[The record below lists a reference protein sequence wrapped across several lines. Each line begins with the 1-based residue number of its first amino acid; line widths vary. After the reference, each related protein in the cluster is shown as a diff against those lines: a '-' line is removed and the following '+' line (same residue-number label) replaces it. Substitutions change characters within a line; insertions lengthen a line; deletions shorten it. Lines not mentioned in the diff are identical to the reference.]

1 MSIRGVDD
9 AEAAITPKVTA
20 QEADSA
26 DSMPDFEVTGSSSL
40 PQKAYTNTYRP
51 GSRSSMYPELFQEML
66 CNVLESE
73 SYLFSNAELDLLSAF
88 FMLPYPARYLFVR
101 LLQRKKVTWYRLDR
115 LEAYRAEVQDLK
127 EATEQLATPVSSPPT
142 EGPKVEVAR
151 MEEEDRRKIA
161 LDTDKE
167 NAVLTLPSL
176 QRELKLDEETGL
188 PLKPTYRHKQ
198 PLAES
203 SIPANG
209 AIQNAI
215 KPKSSTQEASLHR
228 FVMTE
233 RDMKGGI
240 AESLSLLTIEELK
253 VIAKNMGI
261 AKIGTTRA
269 QIVAALSATKS
280 QSMLFRSPTKPTSRP
295 LSGNTTASTKQQ
307 QLTLNFTGASK
318 AGQPQ
323 ASRLKD
329 ELSAALGGGC
339 VQVLPAVRSLVDRVA
354 LVYYRGNLLGSAALT
369 TAILSRS
376 RIRNYPNY
384 TYRRTSF
391 LFPSRDHLI
400 AFERALSIEA
410 EMEYLIQFGKSEA
423 DFQTALDLFESVWAE
438 WKSCVQECVLAH
450 PEGIDKM
457 VYHRMRFHPG
467 WVLTRVV
474 YKGATVLARFK
485 LREREKEVLQALLDQ
500 RVFRRGRR
508 GDWYD
513 RLALITALYSDDQR
527 KGKKEAL
534 SISVQGMQDP
544 DTHLI
549 YHDTLQRR
557 IARLE
562 SQLRVPRSE
571 QHDFS
576 YTKLKKTS
584 EVHFKSVRLD
594 AMVETDTRTNE
605 PITALSR
612 FLQAGDSPPTSP
624 DEPRSKGGRSSP
636 GSRSGSSSPTKGSP
650 VKRSSSG
657 FEIRKPLFK
666 RVKIESFADSAAVKG
681 DPDSPFIL
689 SPKAESPG
697 NVVDQARLTPV
708 SDTSSDQIPIK
719 KEDLD
724 DISWDDITAPA
735 PDPTALSILSNG
747 ESPTSVAHST
757 RRSMRSV
764 WRGLDNAPVH
774 VEQLCLQHYALQNFK
789 GYHCEGKL
797 LTMIFV
803 MVMWDII
810 FLPDIAGSFET
821 PYQSA
826 PLDLGSDSF
835 PIVRS
840 AQIRERLDYVSR
852 TGGLDLI
859 EQVDDR
865 ERPNKTWAVGCRWDL
880 FSKQD
885 LLEVAECLGGHSIS
899 VVCQMLCEEWD
910 HCSSGMPDLVIWRM
924 EDKVVRF
931 VEVKGPGDRL
941 SETQKVWIDIL
952 LRAGIEV
959 QVGIVSE

>member
-1 MSIRGVDD
+1 MKIETDEDVIAHID
-9 AEAAITPKVTA
+9 
-20 QEADSA
+20 QENDTQLPSTFQTQ
-26 DSMPDFEVTGSSSL
+26 PTG
-40 PQKAYTNTYRP
+40 YRP
-51 GSRSSMYPELFQEML
+51 GSRSSMYPELFQQMV
-66 CNVLESE
+66 CAVLESE
-73 SYLFSNAELDLLSAF
+73 SYLFSNAELDFLSAF
-88 FMLPYPARYLFVR
+88 FMLSYHARYLFVR
-101 LLQRKKVTWYRLDR
+101 LLQRKKDTWYRLDR
-115 LEAYRAEVQDLK
+115 LESYRSEVLDLK
-127 EATEQLATPVSSPPT
+127 AATDELARQISSPPSD
-142 EGPKVEVAR
+142 GPKVETAR
-151 MEEEDRRKIA
+151 VDEEERRNLA

-167 NAVLTLPSL
+167 NATLTLPSL
-176 QRELKLDEETGL
+176 QRELKLDQETGL
-188 PLKPTYRHKQ
+188 PRVPTYRHKQ

-203 SIPANG
+203 SIPAN
-209 AIQNAI
+209 NAPTSI
-215 KPKSSTQEASLHR
+215 TNLQQELKEPTLDR
-228 FVMTE
+228 FVMTD

-269 QIVAALSATKS
+269 QIVSALSATKS
-280 QSMLFRSPTKPTSRP
+280 QSMLFKSPTKQITGSSNGSSSPT
-295 LSGNTTASTKQQ
+295 K
-307 QLTLNFTGASK
+307 QLTLNFGSSRTGK
-318 AGQPQ
+318 PQ

-376 RIRNYPNY
+376 RIRNYPRY
-384 TYRRTSF
+384 TYKRTSF

-400 AFERALSIEA
+400 AFERALGIEA
-410 EMEYLIQFGKSEA
+410 EMENLIQFGKSET
-423 DFQTALDLFESVWAE
+423 DFQAALTLFDSVWDE
-438 WKSCVQECVLAH
+438 WKSCVAECVSAH

-485 LREREKEVLQALLDQ
+485 LREREKEVLQALLNQ
-500 RVFRRGRR
+500 KVFRRGRR
-508 GDWYD
+508 GEWYD
-513 RLALITALYSDDQR
+513 RLALITALYSEDQR
-527 KGKKEAL
+527 KGKREAL
-534 SISVQGMQDP
+534 RISVKGMQDP

-562 SQLRVPRSE
+562 SQLRIPRSE

-576 YTKLKKTS
+576 YTKLKRTS
-584 EVHFKSVRLD
+584 EVVFKGIRLD
-594 AMVETDTRTNE
+594 SMVETDTRTNQ
-605 PITALSR
+605 PMTAMSR
-612 FLQAGDSPPTSP
+612 FLQTGDSPPTSP
-624 DEPRSKGGRSSP
+624 DEGRSKGSTSP
-636 GSRSGSSSPTKGSP
+636 GSSRPGSRNGSPAKASPTKRNSTGL
-650 VKRSSSG
+650 
-657 FEIRKPLFK
+657 EIRKPLFK
-666 RVKIESFADSAAVKG
+666 RVKIESFSKSSVKN
-681 DPDSPFIL
+681 DPESPSSKL
-689 SPKAESPG
+689 SPKVGSEEG
-697 NVVDQARLTPV
+697 IEVEGRQTPI
-708 SDTSSDQIPIK
+708 SDTGVK

-724 DISWDDITAPA
+724 DISWDDINAPA
-735 PDPTALSILSNG
+735 PDPTTLSIMTAG
-747 ESPTSVAHST
+747 EAALTSTTTSSP

-764 WRGLDNAPVH
+764 WRGLDGQPCH

-803 MVMWDII
+803 LVMWDVI
-810 FLPDIAGSFET
+810 FAPDIPGSFET

-826 PLDLGSDSF
+826 PLDMGSDSF

-840 AQIRERLDYVSR
+840 GEIRERLNRIETS
-852 TGGLDLI
+852 GGLDLI
-859 EQVDDR
+859 AEVDDR
-865 ERPNKTWAVGCRWDL
+865 ERSNKTWAVGCRWDL

-899 VVCQMLCEEWD
+899 VVCQMLVEEWD

-941 SETQKVWIDIL
+941 SETQKVWIDVL
-952 LRAGIEV
+952 LRAGVEV
-959 QVGIVSE
+959 QVGIVSEG

>member
-1 MSIRGVDD
+1 MKTETDEHVIVDND
-9 AEAAITPKVTA
+9 QKDDTQLPSTS
-20 QEADSA
+20 Q
-26 DSMPDFEVTGSSSL
+26 PQPTG
-40 PQKAYTNTYRP
+40 YRP
-51 GSRSSMYPELFQEML
+51 GSRSSMYPELFQQMV
-66 CNVLESE
+66 CAVLESE

-88 FMLPYPARYLFVR
+88 FMLSYPARYLFVR
-101 LLQRKKVTWYRLDR
+101 LLQRKKDTWYRLDR
-115 LEAYRAEVQDLK
+115 LESYRSEVQDLK
-127 EATEQLATPVSSPPT
+127 AATEELARQVSSPPSDA
-142 EGPKVEVAR
+142 PKVETAR
-151 MEEEDRRKIA
+151 VDEEERRKQA

-167 NAVLTLPSL
+167 NATLTLPSL

-188 PLKPTYRHKQ
+188 PRVPTYRHKQ

-203 SIPANG
+203 SIPAN
-209 AIQNAI
+209 NALITII
-215 KPKSSTQEASLHR
+215 KLQPESKEPILDR
-228 FVMTE
+228 FVMTD

-269 QIVAALSATKS
+269 QILSALSATKS
-280 QSMLFRSPTKPTSRP
+280 QSMLFKSPTKQKTGSSNGSNSPT
-295 LSGNTTASTKQQ
+295 K
-307 QLTLNFTGASK
+307 QLTLNFGSSKTGK
-318 AGQPQ
+318 PQ

-376 RIRNYPNY
+376 RIRNYPRY
-384 TYRRTSF
+384 TYKRTSF

-400 AFERALSIEA
+400 AFERALGVEA
-410 EMEYLIQFGKSEA
+410 EMEYLIQFGKSET
-423 DFQTALDLFESVWAE
+423 DFQAALTLFDSVWDE
-438 WKSCVQECVLAH
+438 WKSCVAECVSAH
-450 PEGIDKM
+450 PEGIDTM

-467 WVLTRVV
+467 WVLTRVA

-513 RLALITALYSDDQR
+513 RLALITALYSEDQR
-527 KGKKEAL
+527 KGKREAL
-534 SISVQGMQDP
+534 QISVKGMQDP

-562 SQLRVPRSE
+562 SQLRIPRSE

-584 EVHFKSVRLD
+584 EVVFKGIRLD
-594 AMVETDTRTNE
+594 SMIETDTRTNQ
-605 PITALSR
+605 PMTAMSR
-612 FLQAGDSPPTSP
+612 FLQTGNSPPTSP
-624 DEPRSKGGRSSP
+624 DEGRSKGSISP
-636 GSRSGSSSPTKGSP
+636 GSSRPSSRNGSPTKAMP
-650 VKRSSSG
+650 PTKRNSTG

-666 RVKIESFADSAAVKG
+666 RVKIESFSESSIKN
-681 DPDSPFIL
+681 DPDSPSFKL
-689 SPKAESPG
+689 SPKVESEEESAIEG
-697 NVVDQARLTPV
+697 HQKSI
-708 SDTSSDQIPIK
+708 SDAGVK

-735 PDPTALSILSNG
+735 PDPTTLSIMTAG
-747 ESPTSVAHST
+747 EAALISTTTSSP

-764 WRGLDNAPVH
+764 WRGLDGQPCH

-803 MVMWDII
+803 LVMWDVI
-810 FLPDIAGSFET
+810 FAPDIPGSFET

-826 PLDLGSDSF
+826 PLDMGSDSF
-835 PIVRS
+835 AIVRS
-840 AQIRERLDYVSR
+840 GEIRERLNRIETS
-852 TGGLDLI
+852 GGLDLI
-859 EQVDDR
+859 AEVDDR

-899 VVCQMLCEEWD
+899 VVCQMLVEEWD

-924 EDKVVRF
+924 DDKVVRF

-941 SETQKVWIDIL
+941 SETQKVWIDVL
-952 LRAGIEV
+952 LRAGVEV
-959 QVGIVSE
+959 QVGIVSEG

>member
-1 MSIRGVDD
+1 
-9 AEAAITPKVTA
+9 
-20 QEADSA
+20 
-26 DSMPDFEVTGSSSL
+26 
-40 PQKAYTNTYRP
+40 
-51 GSRSSMYPELFQEML
+51 MYPELFQQMV
-66 CNVLESE
+66 CAVLESE
-73 SYLFSNAELDLLSAF
+73 SYLFSNAELDILSAF
-88 FMLPYPARYLFVR
+88 FMLSYPARYLFVR
-101 LLQRKKVTWYRLDR
+101 LLQRKKDTWYRLDR
-115 LEAYRAEVQDLK
+115 LEAYRSEVQDLK
-127 EATEQLATPVSSPPT
+127 AATDELATLISSPPSQ
-142 EGPKVEVAR
+142 GPKVETAR
-151 MEEEDRRKIA
+151 VEEQDRRNLA

-167 NAVLTLPSL
+167 NSILTLPGL
-176 QRELKLDEETGL
+176 QRQLKLDEETGL
-188 PLKPTYRHKQ
+188 PRTPTYRHKQ

-209 AIQNAI
+209 ATLVSKIQ
-215 KPKSSTQEASLHR
+215 PETQHTEPRLDR
-228 FVMTE
+228 FVMTQ
-233 RDMKGGI
+233 RDMQGGI

-253 VIAKNMGI
+253 VIAKNLGI

-269 QIVAALSATKS
+269 QIVAALSATRS
-280 QSMLFRSPTKPTSRP
+280 QSMLFKSPTKKTQPHDGS
-295 LSGNTTASTKQQ
+295 TAGSSS
-307 QLTLNFTGASK
+307 QLTLNFASPKK
-318 AGQPQ
+318 AQAQ

-329 ELSAALGGGC
+329 ELSQALGGGC

-376 RIRNYPNY
+376 RIRNYPKY
-384 TYRRTSF
+384 DYRRTSF

-400 AFERALSIEA
+400 AFERALAIEA

-423 DFQTALDLFESVWAE
+423 DFQAALALFNSVWDE
-438 WKSCVQECVLAH
+438 WKSCVEECVTAH

-467 WVLTRVV
+467 WVLTRIV

-485 LREREKEVLQALLDQ
+485 LRDREKEVLQALLDQ
-500 RVFRRGRR
+500 KVFRRGRR

-527 KGKKEAL
+527 KGKRQAL
-534 SISVQGMQDP
+534 EISVRGMQDP

-562 SQLRVPRSE
+562 SQLRIPKSE

-584 EVHFKSVRLD
+584 EVEFKGIRLD
-594 AMVETDTRTNE
+594 SMAETDVRTNE
-605 PITALSR
+605 PMTALSK
-612 FLQAGDSPPTSP
+612 FLQTGNSPPTSP
-624 DEPRSKGGRSSP
+624 DEPRSAGNTPPRP
-636 GSRSGSSSPTKGSP
+636 GSRSRSSSSSSPSKGSP

-666 RVKIESFADSAAVKG
+666 RVKIESFADSASAVK
-681 DPDSPFIL
+681 DEDSTFK
-689 SPKAESPG
+689 SSVKGET
-697 NVVDQARLTPV
+697 TPV
-708 SDTSSDQIPIK
+708 AEDTSTESITVK

-724 DISWDDITAPA
+724 DISWDELSAPA
-735 PDPTALSILSNG
+735 PDPTALSIMSGG
-747 ESPTSVAHST
+747 EAPSSVSTST

-764 WRGLDNAPVH
+764 WRGLDNRPCH
-774 VEQLCLQHYALQNFK
+774 VEQLCLQHYALQGFK

-803 MVMWDII
+803 LVMWDVI
-810 FLPDIAGSFET
+810 FAQGIAGSFET

-826 PLDLGSDSF
+826 PLDLASDSF
-835 PIVRS
+835 AIVRS
-840 AQIRERLDYVSR
+840 RQIRERLDHIER

-859 EQVDDR
+859 AEVDAR
-865 ERPNKTWAVGCRWDL
+865 ERANRTWAVGCRWDL
-880 FSKQD
+880 FSRED
-885 LLEVAECLGGHSIS
+885 VLEVAQCLGGHSIS
-899 VVCQMLCEEWD
+899 VVCQMLVEEWD
-910 HCSSGMPDLVIWRM
+910 HCSSGMPDLVIWRVA
-924 EDKVVRF
+924 DGVVRF

-941 SETQKVWIDIL
+941 SETQKVWIDVL

-959 QVGIVSE
+959 QVGIVREG